1 MISENPMNDQPIYSY
16 VESLEGVDD
25 FDEQIEAEV
34 AMARFA
40 FLCETGMSLE
50 KHQRDISEYDEFAK
64 EAWVAAGAFMKAMD
78 DYYDCALH
86 GETKESTDDN

>member
-16 VESLEGVDD
+16 VQSLEGVDD

-34 AMARFA
+34 AMALFN

-50 KHQRDISEYDEFAK
+50 KAHRDPKEYHDFAK
-64 EAWVAAGAFMKAMD
+64 EAWQAAEAFMGAMD
-78 DYYDCALH
+78 EYYN
-86 GETKESTDDN
+86 KESTDDN